1 MSKPGYNLIP
11 IIAAI
16 VGVILGIVLARYIGA
31 SLWIVVI
38 LLVISYLFVTKVL
51 KIEDKNLKWAG
62 IIQVGHFTWV
72 FLGYAILLVQSIVP
86 VLDVFLVFVFGAG
99 LIWLFV
105 KRDKKAPAVFLIVYQ
120 LFMLLF
126 IFYNIF
132 YIGFRSAVGAPLLLH
147 IALRISAIVFL
158 YKHMSEEIAE

>member
-1 MSKPGYNLIP
+1 MNKSGYNLIP

-16 VGVILGIVLARYIGA
+16 VGVIVGIALARFIGA

-38 LLVISYLFVTKVL
+38 LLVLSYFFVTKVL

-62 IIQVGHFTWV
+62 IIQVGHFIWA
-72 FLGYAILLVQSIVP
+72 FLGYMILLTQSMAP
-86 VLDVFLVFVFGAG
+86 VLEVFLVFVFGAG
-99 LIWLFV
+99 LIWLFI

-126 IFYNIF
+126 IFYNLF

-147 IALRISAIVFL
+147 IVLRISAIVFL
-158 YKHMSEEIAE
+158 YKHMTEETAA